1 MSAEIS
7 FKAIKIAKKMYMLK
21 KVKGGFMMRG
31 GLVLMMM
38 QFVGCC
44 APFGLLG
51 GLS

>member
-7 FKAIKIAKKMYMLK
+7 FKAIKIAKKIYMLK
-21 KVKGGFMMRG
+21 KVKAGFIVFG

-44 APFGLLG
+44 APFGLD
-51 GLS
+51 